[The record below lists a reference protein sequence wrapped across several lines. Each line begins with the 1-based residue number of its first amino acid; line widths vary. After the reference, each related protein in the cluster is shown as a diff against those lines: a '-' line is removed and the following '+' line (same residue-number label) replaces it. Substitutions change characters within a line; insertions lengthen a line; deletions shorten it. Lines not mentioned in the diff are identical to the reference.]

1 MGAVSRSDLQ
11 SLASSKLSDAKFL
24 LRHRRHSSAYYLA
37 GYAIEFALK
46 AAIARQMERHV
57 LPDPKFIRDVYQHDL
72 DRLVGL
78 ARLRIE
84 LDTDRKAS
92 ARLNAN
98 WAIVSDWSVESRY
111 ELIDRV
117 RSVAMVKAVGESS
130 SGVFQWVQQH
140 W

>member
-1 MGAVSRSDLQ
+1 MSAVSRSNLQ
-11 SLASSKLSDAKFL
+11 LLASSRLDDAKLL
-24 LRHRRHSSAYYLA
+24 LRRGRHSSAYYLA

-46 AAIARQMERHV
+46 AAIARQIERHV
-57 LPDPKFIRDVYQHDL
+57 LPDPRFIRDVYQHDL
-72 DRLVGL
+72 TRLVGL
-78 ARLRIE
+78 AKLGTE
-84 LDTDRKAS
+84 LDNARKAS

-111 ELIDRV
+111 ELVDRE
-117 RSVAMVKAVGESS
+117 RSVAMIRAVAEAS

>member
-1 MGAVSRSDLQ
+1 MAAVSRSDLQ
-11 SLASSKLSDAKFL
+11 LLARSKLGDAKFL

-37 GYAIEFALK
+37 GYAVEFALK

-57 LPDPKFIRDVYQHDL
+57 LPDPKLVREVYQHDL
-72 DRLVGL
+72 DKLLGL

-84 LDTDRKAS
+84 LDKDRKTN

-111 ELIDRV
+111 EVIDRV
-117 RSVAMVKAVGESS
+117 RSLAMVKAVSESS
-130 SGVFQWVQQH
+130 FGVFQWVQRH